1 MKITPPNYTQTPND
15 LFDKWLPHLGEAE
28 LKVLLVIMRK
38 TFGWHKIRD
47 FISISQLASIT
58 GMLEE
63 TVVKAAKSLQ
73 IKGVIKRIV
82 VGQKGK
88 QQTIYELNIE
98 ENSNKSYPSVEPR
111 GELSTPLGLDPL
123 GSTEAQ
129 KKASLNKCSD
139 VSWGGAEPAIEK
151 EKEKEIKVRGPR
163 NSMTILTH
171 EGVKNT
177 AALKQHN
184 WQDDEIDYALEIIA
198 NHKEPIS
205 NWLSFIGA
213 VIKNLRMDKNKQQTQ
228 KGRSCNNQKIKLPP
242 TEPGIR
248 THNGESMS
256 TGTYNSILATRQ
268 NHFQEFCSPETYKNN
283 LSTG

>member
-15 LFDKWLPHLGEAE
+15 LFDKWLPILGEAE

-47 FISISQLASIT
+47 FISISQLSSIT

-73 IKGVIKRIV
+73 NKGVIKRIV
-82 VGQKGK
+82 VGEKGK
-88 QQTIYELNIE
+88 QQTIYELIIE
-98 ENSNKSYPSVEPR
+98 EDSNKSYPSVEPR

-129 KKASLNKCSD
+129 KKGSPKESFVSCVGAAPD
-139 VSWGGAEPAIEK
+139 VEK
-151 EKEKEIKVRGPR
+151 EKEKQIKVRGPR
-163 NSMTILTH
+163 NTITILTH

-177 AALKQHN
+177 SALKQHN
-184 WQDDEIDYALEIIA
+184 WQDDEIQYALEVIT

-205 NWLSFIGA
+205 NWLSFIGG
-213 VIKNLRMDKNKQQTQ
+213 VIKNLRRDKNKQQNQ
-228 KGRSCNNQKIKLPP
+228 RGRPCNNKIKMPP
-242 TEPGIR
+242 AEPGTRIQS
-248 THNGESMS
+248 GESMS
-256 TGTYNSILATRQ
+256 SGKYNSILATKT
-268 NHFQEFCSPETYKNN
+268 NHFQEFCSQKISKN
-283 LSTG
+283 S